1 MKKHYADHN
10 GFACYSITPVI
21 GEAETKRKSLDLRN
35 LRQLW
40 DINTQK
46 DTESHT
52 HKHTQKRIHKK
63 GGGGR
68 EKLFFL

>member
-10 GFACYSITPVI
+10 GFACYFITPVL

-40 DINTQK
+40 DINTPK

-52 HKHTQKRIHKK
+52 HTHTH
-63 GGGGR
+63 
-68 EKLFFL
+68 